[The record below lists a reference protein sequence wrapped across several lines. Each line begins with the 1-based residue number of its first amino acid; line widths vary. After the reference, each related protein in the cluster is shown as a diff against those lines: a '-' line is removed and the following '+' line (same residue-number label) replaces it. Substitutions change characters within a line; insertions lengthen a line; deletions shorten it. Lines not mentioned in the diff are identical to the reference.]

1 MENLS
6 GNLTIPVY
14 QFLAIMGALFMV
26 TGAALLIAPGMTMK
40 WIKLMNAW
48 IDTDRWFKYMD
59 REVKTEAFVYRRH
72 RWFGVFIVGAC
83 AWIFWTLTL
92 HHPVDT
98 FYRWSPDSISPVL
111 RDWLVSSSLFLV
123 RLFTG
128 IFILLGLVIFFRP
141 SLLKNL
147 ESSVNRWVDTGVA
160 KLLETTH
167 REPDEYLVHHPRLLG
182 GFVLCAGLYLV
193 LSAAVALLN

>member
-6 GNLTIPVY
+6 ANLTIPVY
-14 QFLAIMGALFMV
+14 QFLAIMGAFFMV
-26 TGAALLIAPGMTMK
+26 TGAALLIAPLMTMK
-40 WIKLMNAW
+40 WINLMNVW
-48 IDTDRWFKYMD
+48 IDTDRWFGYMD
-59 REVKTEAFVYRRH
+59 REMKTEAFIYRHH

-83 AWIFWTLTL
+83 TWIFWTLTL
-92 HHPVDT
+92 HHPLDT
-98 FYRWSPDSISPVL
+98 FNLWSPDSIGPVL
-111 RDWLVSSSLFLV
+111 RDWLISSTVFLV

-128 IFILLGLVIFFRP
+128 LFIMVGLVIFFRP

-147 ESSVNRWVDTGVA
+147 ESSANRWVDTGVTKA
-160 KLLETTH
+160 LETPH